1 MIIEILSPSTSH
13 FGMEE
18 KKSIYEQFEV
28 KEYYI
33 IQQNLNSKNVY
44 TNILQNREYKEL
56 DMGTRKIN
64 SRLLNTIIE
73 F

>member
-1 MIIEILSPSTSH
+1 
-13 FGMEE
+13 MEE

-28 KEYYI
+28 KEYFI
-33 IQQNLNSKNVY
+33 VEPNSKNVY

-56 DMGTRKIN
+56 DMETAKIT
-64 SRLLNTIIE
+64 SRLLNTSIE